1 MDQILIRLGAIA
13 IGGGAGAILRYL
25 LNESIYKI
33 YHGMFPLGTFTVNLI
48 GSLVIGFLFALF
60 DKIPISSDIR
70 SFLFAGLIGSF
81 TTFSTYILETVNL
94 IRIEEFKLALLN
106 ILLSNTFP
114 LLFGFIGF
122 YTAKVLLKL
131 V

>member
-106 ILLSNTFP
+106 ILLSNTFS

>member
-13 IGGGAGAILRYL
+13 IGGGAGAILRYM

-33 YHGMFPLGTFTVNLI
+33 YHGMFPFGTFTVNLI
-48 GSLVIGFLFALF
+48 GSLLIGFLFALF
-60 DKIPISSDIR
+60 DKIPISADMR
-70 SFLFAGLIGSF
+70 SLLFAGLIGSF
-81 TTFSTYILETVNL
+81 TTFSTYILETINL
-94 IRIEEFKLALLN
+94 IRIEEFRLALLN
-106 ILLSNTFP
+106 ILLSNTFS

-131 V
+131 L